1 MNTKGTRIVELGS
14 KVDDLQQEVTEMKDK
29 VSYLDIILA
38 TKSSVLVTQIAQDYG
53 ESSIRFNRRLKEM
66 NIQYQRGKQWI
77 LYADYKDCGYVTS
90 ETYLIKHKDGT
101 EDVRMNTKWTQKGR
115 RFLYEKLKSV
125 GVIPVIERT

>member
-1 MNTKGTRIVELGS
+1 MNK
-14 KVDDLQQEVTEMKDK
+14 
-29 VSYLDIILA
+29 ILSR
-38 TKSSVLVTQIAQDYG
+38 TGV
-53 ESSIRFNRRLKEM
+53 
-66 NIQYQRGKQWI
+66 IQYQRGKQWI

>member
-1 MNTKGTRIVELGS
+1 MPTTRTG
-14 KVDDLQQEVTEMKDK
+14 
-29 VSYLDIILA
+29 
-38 TKSSVLVTQIAQDYG
+38 
-53 ESSIRFNRRLKEM
+53 
-66 NIQYQRGKQWI
+66 
-77 LYADYKDCGYVTS
+77 GYVTS

>member
-1 MNTKGTRIVELGS
+1 MTSSCHEEQCPGHTDSTGLWRV
-14 KVDDLQQEVTEMKDK
+14 VHPLQPTSE
-29 VSYLDIILA
+29 
-38 TKSSVLVTQIAQDYG
+38 G
-53 ESSIRFNRRLKEM
+53 E